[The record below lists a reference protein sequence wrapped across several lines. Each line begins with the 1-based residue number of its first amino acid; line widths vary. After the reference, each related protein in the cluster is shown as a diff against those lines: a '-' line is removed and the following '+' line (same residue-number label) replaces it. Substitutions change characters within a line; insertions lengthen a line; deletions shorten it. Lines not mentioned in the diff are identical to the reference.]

1 MAKIEAVVFDVGKVL
16 IEWQPENH
24 YDRIVGP
31 DRRRAFFDAFDF
43 YGLMLRIDAGAPFA
57 TTVSAAADAHPN
69 WAEELHILRDRW
81 CDLAQPPIARSVRL
95 MQAVK
100 ARGLQIFILSNFG
113 ADNFAQSAAQFDFLR
128 DADRHYISARMGLCK
143 PDPAIY
149 AAVERDS
156 GLAPDALL
164 FVDDKSENVEAA
176 RARGWHAHLFE
187 TAAGWADCLVDAGL
201 LTRGEAA

>member
-1 MAKIEAVVFDVGKVL
+1 MAEAAGLKINDGIAVNV
-16 IEWQPENH
+16 QC
-24 YDRIVGP
+24 R
-31 DRRRAFFDAFDF
+31 
-43 YGLMLRIDAGAPFA
+43 
-57 TTVSAAADAHPN
+57 TS
-69 WAEELHILRDRW
+69 
-81 CDLAQPPIARSVRL
+81 
-95 MQAVK
+95 
-100 ARGLQIFILSNFG
+100 
-113 ADNFAQSAAQFDFLR
+113 
-128 DADRHYISARMGLCK
+128 
-143 PDPAIY
+143 DPAIY